1 MILINANRS
10 TMKDVVGND
19 LYEGDTVVT
28 MYNGYSSLIIAKVI
42 GFSTEKIRLRFKY
55 QSQEIQQLK
64 FSNQVCKV
72 IKQ

>member
-64 FSNQVCKV
+64 FPFQVCKV
-72 IKQ
+72 VKQ